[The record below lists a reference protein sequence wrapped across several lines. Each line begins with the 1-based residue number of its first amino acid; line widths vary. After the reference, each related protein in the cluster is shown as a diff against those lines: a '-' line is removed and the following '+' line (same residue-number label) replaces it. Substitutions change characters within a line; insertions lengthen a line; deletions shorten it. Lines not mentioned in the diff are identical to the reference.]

1 LTIVLLNTGGI
12 RFDLLKGNFTLN
24 DAKTVSPFPN
34 AFMVLK
40 DIAYGDAKIVLD
52 WLNTG
57 RFGYIM
63 QVEECSCGHAWD
75 ERVRHSW
82 RRSKQHVF
90 SLEQRTPGYVTYDG
104 IRHLISADIDF
115 GVDGDD
121 TLHTPFPH
129 YDIPFYVQ
137 STLVP
142 HDIRDNDPVD
152 LLFTNF
158 SSWGVLLA
166 SYILLIAGYFN
177 IEFFCA
183 IWSHL

>member
-1 LTIVLLNTGGI
+1 LTIVLINTGGI

-40 DIAYGDAKIVLD
+40 DIEYGDAKIVLN

-57 RFGYIM
+57 RFGYLA
-63 QVEECSCGHAWD
+63 QDEDCSRGHAWGNSVQ
-75 ERVRHSW
+75 RSW
-82 RRSKQHVF
+82 RHPEQQVS

-104 IRHLISADIDF
+104 IHQLISADVDF
-115 GVDGDD
+115 GADGDD
-121 TLHTPFPH
+121 TVHTPFPH
-129 YDIPFYVQ
+129 HDIPFYVQ

-142 HDIRDNDPVD
+142 QDTRDNDLVD

-158 SSWGVLLA
+158 SSWGVCLLQ
-166 SYILLIAGYFN
+166 LF
-177 IEFFCA
+177 
-183 IWSHL
+183 H